1 MLPANLDTGWGE
13 RARDESGTGL
23 LGTTVGFIIFLLFMF
38 LGIHLLLHL
47 YATSLTAG
55 AAYDA
60 ATTVASV
67 NAEGN
72 RSGAAATAE
81 SDLRSALGGWGN
93 DVSVT
98 WAIDTATVT
107 VTVVGSA
114 PSLLPPGLTDATGLD
129 IDKSVTVRI
138 EEFRDAPP

>member
-1 MLPANLDTGWGE
+1 M
-13 RARDESGTGL
+13 
-23 LGTTVGFIIFLLFMF
+23 VGFIIFLLFMF

-60 ATTVASV
+60 AAAVASV
-67 NAEGN
+67 DAEGN
-72 RSGAAATAE
+72 RAGAATQAE
-81 SDLRSALGGWGN
+81 SGLRSALGAWGN

-98 WAIDTATVT
+98 WAIDNDTVT
-107 VTVVGSA
+107 VTVVGRA

-129 IDKSVTVRI
+129 IDKSVTVRL
-138 EEFRDAPP
+138 EEFRDVPP

>member
-81 SDLRSALGGWGN
+81 SDLRSALGAWGN